1 VSGITAIDWPVS
13 QYLSSKMTAFRLISF
28 GVHGALELV
37 IGLALIVA
45 PFALGFGPAATVAG
59 VAIGALIVGLAL
71 GAATLEIDR
80 GSVAG
85 HHAYDWGAVIGI
97 AAAAVVLAAVGES
110 AAGVTFAVA
119 GIAMTALA
127 LTTRYSLAR

>member
-1 VSGITAIDWPVS
+1 
-13 QYLSSKMTAFRLISF
+13 MTTFRLISF

-37 IGLALIVA
+37 IGLALAVA

-59 VAIGALIVGLAL
+59 VAVGTLLMGLAL
-71 GAATLEIDR
+71 GAATLELDR

-85 HHAYDWGAVIGI
+85 HHAYDWGAVMGLAI
-97 AAAAVVLAAVGES
+97 AAAVLAAVGES
-110 AAGVTFAVA
+110 AAAITFAVA
-119 GIAMTALA
+119 GLAMTALA